1 MTTIYLVRHGQASF
15 GKTNYDELSENGE
28 AQAKLLGQY
37 FKNIFTEQPFIVSGS
52 MKRHQQ
58 TTQISLREFFP
69 EALYKTDGLWNE
81 FNHQQVFSLYEPRFS
96 QPEVLKQDIFKE
108 VDPRAYLA
116 QIFDKAIER
125 WADEAFHHEYDESWP
140 IFKTR
145 VDQALQNLCIELAEQ
160 QPKEAIV
167 YTSGGVISV
176 IIGKL
181 LELSVQ
187 RTFALSWSIANTS
200 VTTLKLNNDQL
211 QLISMNEH
219 QFIKSKNPDLLTWL

>member
-37 FKNIFTEQPFIVSGS
+37 FKSLFTEQPYIISGS

-58 TTQISLREFFP
+58 TTQISLEQCFP
-69 EALYKTDGLWNE
+69 QASYKTDSLWNE
-81 FNHQQVFSLYEPRFS
+81 FNHQQVFALYEPKFS
-96 QPEVLKQDIFKE
+96 QPEVLKQDVFKE

-116 QIFDKAIER
+116 QIFDKAIAR
-125 WADEAFHHEYDESWP
+125 WADEAFHHEYDESWMT
-140 IFKTR
+140 FQTR
-145 VDQALQNLCIELAEQ
+145 IEQALQNLCAELADKQGSE
-160 QPKEAIV
+160 V
-167 YTSGGVISV
+167 VVFTSGGVISV
-176 IIGKL
+176 VIGKL

-200 VTTLKLNNDQL
+200 ITTLKLVNGEL
-211 QLISMNEH
+211 QLLSLNEH
-219 QFIKSKNPDLLTWL
+219 QFIKSQQPDLLTWL